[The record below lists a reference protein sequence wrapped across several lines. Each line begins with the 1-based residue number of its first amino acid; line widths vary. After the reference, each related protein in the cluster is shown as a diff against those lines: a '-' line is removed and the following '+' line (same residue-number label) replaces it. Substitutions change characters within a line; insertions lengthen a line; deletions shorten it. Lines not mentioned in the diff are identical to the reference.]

1 MREISQQAILAGLA
15 AGDYYK
21 WHLLNMMCASSCSE
35 VVTHFSLHASWK
47 GIDMGQSV
55 VFELIKNFILEL
67 WFCCVL
73 LLFIEMQNKLFVDM
87 PDSFLTIQQ

>member
-35 VVTHFSLHASWK
+35 VVTHFSLHAS
-47 GIDMGQSV
+47 
-55 VFELIKNFILEL
+55 
-67 WFCCVL
+67 
-73 LLFIEMQNKLFVDM
+73 
-87 PDSFLTIQQ
+87 